1 MRELDDA
8 VFSAE
13 DATSEIERL
22 SRGSKTVDWQPNK
35 SLKFKLK
42 IPPTVYPPRK
52 IQTFWQKELS
62 HLDQVRAGS
71 YSKSDVVLGH

>member
-1 MRELDDA
+1 MREVDDA

-42 IPPTVYPPRK
+42 IPPTVYPPMEDTNLLAKR
-52 IQTFWQKELS
+52 IISLGPG
-62 HLDQVRAGS
+62 RGGS
-71 YSKSDVVLGH
+71 YSKSDAVLEL